1 MWVKVKVLVTQ
12 LCLTLWN
19 PIDSTHQAS
28 VSKEFSR
35 QEYWSALPF
44 HSPEDLPDIG
54 IEPRSSA
61 LQADS
66 LSTEPLG
73 NPKERQW
80 KDCSNYCTIALISH
94 ASKVRLK
101 LLPARLQHVNREL
114 PDVHS
119 GFRKGR
125 GNTEI
130 KLPTSIGS

>member
-1 MWVKVKVLVTQ
+1 MVWVKVLVTP

-44 HSPEDLPDIG
+44 HSPEDLPNIG
-54 IEPRSSA
+54 IEPRSTA

-101 LLPARLQHVNREL
+101 LLQARLQHVNREL